1 MCQFLGKTN
10 NFEFFG
16 PNLPQNRFRAGNSE
30 SECQNKNQYLGDTMC
45 ASFYGKGTTLPFL
58 AQIYP
63 KMILGV
69 ENLET

>member
-45 ASFYGKGTTLPFL
+45 ASF
-58 AQIYP
+58 
-63 KMILGV
+63 
-69 ENLET
+69 